1 MAIQFFNVFQDVWK
15 KFPTLAGAPKFRT
28 FWRQIRRRCEA
39 TSRTQVIDK
48 VSLVIL
54 QTSKPSALALCK
66 MFKSKKW
73 TEATAVL
80 HRCVYPSDIT
90 TIFHYLPLFTYL
102 KYFGIPGIPQYHVL
116 FGVKAI
122 SWCDSMNVTHSK
134 LPTLRITVFAYEI
147 RTKIRI
153 DLSYVDAV
161 DVCLCCAR
169 SCWRSLAQ
177 KKSPHPTPRR
187 PVLARLLRRCQRRLA
202 CRGIGGIGR
211 GDDAAMQLEIFCEF
225 DIEIHRIIGIRF
237 FGCAILMIILIL
249 TCNLVVVICL

>member
-1 MAIQFFNVFQDVWK
+1 MFGGNFS
-15 KFPTLAGAPKFRT
+15 PTLAGAPNSRLSEDKSGDDAKPSVEPRWSTRFRW
-28 FWRQIRRRCEA
+28 FSYKPPNPQPWLCAKCSRA
-39 TSRTQVIDK
+39 TSEPKQIV
-48 VSLVIL
+48 
-54 QTSKPSALALCK
+54 
-66 MFKSKKW
+66 
-73 TEATAVL
+73 VL

-90 TIFHYLPLFTYL
+90 TYISLFTYIW
-102 KYFGIPGIPQYHVL
+102 YTWYTSVPCL

-122 SWCDSMNVTHSK
+122 SWCGSMNVTHSK
-134 LPTLRITVFAYEI
+134 LPTLRIPVFAYEI

-202 CRGIGGIGR
+202 RRGIGALGE
-211 GDDAAMQLEIFCEF
+211 AMMQRCNW
-225 DIEIHRIIGIRF
+225 RF
-237 FGCAILMIILIL
+237 FVNL
-249 TCNLVVVICL
+249 TSRSIESSESGFLGVQSW